1 MMIYDVIYVA
11 QGCVPV
17 SHSCIKKKKN
27 SVRLS
32 FHSWHRI
39 NGAQYPH

>member
-17 SHSCIKKKKN
+17 SHSCIKKK
-27 SVRLS
+27 
-32 FHSWHRI
+32 
-39 NGAQYPH
+39 